1 MLSAL
6 LHSTSIDTNNDM
18 PLVVFLHGLLGSGED
33 WQGVIERLPLPSL
46 TIDLPGH
53 GQSVDVAAVDF
64 DHTCHLIN
72 LTLAQYAES
81 GRPLFLVGY
90 SLGGRISMYGLAN
103 HYFSSFNLIGSLIEG
118 GNFGLANEADRQH
131 RLQHDTQWANRFRT
145 EPIEQV
151 LLDWYHQRVFS
162 SLNDEQRQTLVTKR
176 SVNLGESIAN
186 MLLSTSLGK
195 QPYLLTESPHRK
207 ELDWKKTVHYVCGG
221 KDEKFKQ
228 LARTSQLAVTVIEKA
243 GHNVHL
249 EAPDEFSQLIHR
261 LVTQRLG
268 YCTSERS
275 ASELDKNK

>member
-1 MLSAL
+1 MLSARL
-6 LHSTSIDTNNDM
+6 YNTSLESIIGK

-33 WQGVIERLPLPSL
+33 WLGIIERLSLPSL

-53 GQSVDVAAVDF
+53 GQSAHVPAIDF
-64 DHTCHLIN
+64 DHTCQLITS
-72 LTLAQYAES
+72 TLAQYIDLD
-81 GRPLFLVGY
+81 RPLFLVGY

-103 HYFSSFNLIGSLIEG
+103 HHFSCFNLIGSLIEG
-118 GNFGLANEADRQH
+118 GNFGLSSEAEKQQ
-131 RLQHDTQWANRFRT
+131 RLQHDAQWAKRFRA

-151 LLDWYHQRVFS
+151 LFDWYHQRVFS

-176 SVNLGESIAN
+176 SVNLGEAIAN
-186 MLLSTSLGK
+186 MLISTSLGK
-195 QPYLLTESPHRK
+195 QPYLLTEPPHKK

-228 LARTSQLAVTVIEKA
+228 LARTSQLAFTVIEKA

-261 LVTQRLG
+261 LVTQSMNSP
-268 YCTSERS
+268 T
-275 ASELDKNK
+275 AN